1 MSLANLLFLVFVISE
16 NNNNYHDGDKN
27 SVIMDVNKIQ
37 MLEWSDKQKQNWK
50 LIRESPSDSD
60 KTVIDI
66 IMVLEDGKCCLY
78 K

>member
-16 NNNNYHDGDKN
+16 NNNNYDGDKN

-50 LIRESPSDSD
+50 LIRESLSDSD